1 MEKAVAGP
9 SNIRE
14 AEDYKA
20 KLDSL
25 FDEFSRMIKNDDK
38 EALETT
44 IRNVKRHMQG
54 TWGDM
59 AGAKVEAVLLTI
71 KDPACTAL
79 RKPLEQEMVT
89 TFGPG

>member
-38 EALETT
+38 ESLETT
-44 IRNVKRHMQG
+44 IRN
-54 TWGDM
+54 
-59 AGAKVEAVLLTI
+59 I
-71 KDPACTAL
+71 K
-79 RKPLEQEMVT
+79 
-89 TFGPG
+89 

>member
-14 AEDYKA
+14 AEDYKS

-25 FDEFSRMIKNDDK
+25 FDEFSTMIKNNDR

-44 IRNVKRHMQG
+44 VKNVKWHMQG
-54 TWGDM
+54 TGGTWQ
-59 AGAKVEAVLLTI
+59 
-71 KDPACTAL
+71 
-79 RKPLEQEMVT
+79 EQKWKLFYLQLKTWHV
-89 TFGPG
+89 PH